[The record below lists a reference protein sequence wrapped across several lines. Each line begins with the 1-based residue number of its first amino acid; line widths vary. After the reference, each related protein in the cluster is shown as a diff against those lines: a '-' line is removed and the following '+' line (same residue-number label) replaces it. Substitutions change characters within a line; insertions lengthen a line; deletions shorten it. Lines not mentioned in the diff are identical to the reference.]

1 MEDMCVT
8 GMKGSKYLYFYEDE
22 RDFSIFNKFPQHDR
36 FLEELKKGE
45 QRYFEFFE
53 RALKEQIDIHY
64 ENRKRY
70 LNDEFVDIGFS
81 TWFNLCYDMK
91 LKDDKIEQIFDKFRE
106 VEDIEELEKVY
117 KQIREIDFTVYLE
130 QMIKGL
136 KGKLSFIEVDEE
148 FGKYLEFVYYLP
160 QSKYF
165 ALKGEF

>member
-8 GMKGSKYLYFYEDE
+8 GMKGSKYLFFYEDE

-53 RALKEQIDIHY
+53 RALKNQIDIYY
-64 ENRKRY
+64 EKWKRY
-70 LNDEFVDIGFS
+70 LNGEMIDIGFS

-91 LKDDKIEQIFDKFRE
+91 LKDDKIKQIFNKFSE
-106 VEDIEELEKVY
+106 VKKLEELEELY
-117 KQIREIDFTVYLE
+117 KQIREMDFTIHLE
-130 QMIKGL
+130 QMIKVL
-136 KGKLSFIEVDEE
+136 KGKLSFVEVDEE
-148 FGKYLEFVYYLP
+148 FGKYLEFVYYCP

-165 ALKGEF
+165 VVKGEF